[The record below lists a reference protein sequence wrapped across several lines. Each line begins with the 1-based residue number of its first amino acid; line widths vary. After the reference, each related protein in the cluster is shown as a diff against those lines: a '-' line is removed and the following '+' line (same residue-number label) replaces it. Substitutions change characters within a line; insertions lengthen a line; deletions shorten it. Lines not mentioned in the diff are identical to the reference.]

1 MHRPSVRL
9 SIVLSLWLALAHLP
23 MGGPIEASAGVRIK
37 PKVTARLTGWVAR
50 GGGYHLYRPGATA
63 RMVVR
68 VWPNLRGEQVRAVL
82 EWRRAGI
89 PWRRLD
95 RSTMTLNGDST
106 AVFVVRRLPAGFS
119 FRMRARVPPTP
130 EHRAGRSPWRYFR
143 AR

>member
-1 MHRPSVRL
+1 MRRPSVRL
-9 SIVLSLWLALAHLP
+9 SIALALWLALAQ
-23 MGGPIEASAGVRIK
+23 GPTGSPIDAAAGVRVR
-37 PKVTARLTGWVAR
+37 PTVTTRLTGWVAR

-63 RMVVR
+63 RMVVK
-68 VWPNLRGEQVRAVL
+68 VWPNLRGDRVRALL

-89 PWRRLD
+89 GWRRLD
-95 RSTMTLNGDST
+95 RSIMTLNGDSR
-106 AVFVVRRLPAGFS
+106 AVFVVRKLPADFS